1 MHASLSQIALIKAL
15 ANRMGPYMPLCR
27 VQYCRIIWCKAPF
40 RLPGDGELPPVSS
53 SPIADS
59 HDWLST
65 SRYAYLKEFQ
75 MTTDEVSALAVVE
88 NLFSAPFLRLQWPDA
103 TGLNEQLKSLILDKS
118 IAVDSVRQSNK
129 GGWQSAK
136 DLQNWNEACVER
148 FLAMAALA
156 ISKITSSCVGED
168 VARELEGEWKI
179 SAWANVNRYSNYNG
193 LHAHVGGFWSGVYY
207 VSAGKAND
215 SCSQE
220 GWISFR
226 NPTIA
231 PLAIS
236 NLQPPP
242 AIAGIFRTK
251 FNVKPLDGLMLLFPS
266 WLEHYV
272 HPYFGVEPRISISWD
287 ATMSR

>member
-129 GGWQSAK
+129 GGGSLRK
-136 DLQNWNEACVER
+136 ICRTGMKPVSRDFLQWLPLQFR
-148 FLAMAALA
+148 RLPAAA
-156 ISKITSSCVGED
+156 SVRTSRANLKGNGRYRHGQMSTGIQTIMGYTPTWED
-168 VARELEGEWKI
+168 
-179 SAWANVNRYSNYNG
+179 
-193 LHAHVGGFWSGVYY
+193 SGRVF
-207 VSAGKAND
+207 
-215 SCSQE
+215 
-220 GWISFR
+220 I
-226 NPTIA
+226 
-231 PLAIS
+231 
-236 NLQPPP
+236 
-242 AIAGIFRTK
+242 
-251 FNVKPLDGLMLLFPS
+251 M
-266 WLEHYV
+266 
-272 HPYFGVEPRISISWD
+272 
-287 ATMSR
+287 